1 MSLKFVNE
9 DTAQMI
15 GLMNAGAPHYM
26 GSNGIFDIANNNNAN
41 FNTYPKYGGVT
52 EWFKEPA
59 WNAGAGKLVEG
70 SNPSLSAIIHLE
82 GSVIGID
89 GRVPETGMP

>member
-1 MSLKFVNE
+1 M
-9 DTAQMI
+9 
-15 GLMNAGAPHYM
+15 
-26 GSNGIFDIANNNNAN
+26 
-41 FNTYPKYGGVT
+41 T

>member
-1 MSLKFVNE
+1 MTRGLKFVNV
-9 DTAQMI
+9 DIAQMI
-15 GLMNAGAPHYM
+15 GLLKKATRLNQAVQGT
-26 GSNGIFDIANNNNAN
+26 IDIVQL
-41 FNTYPKYGGVT
+41 NTYPNNGGVT

-70 SNPSLSAIIHLE
+70 SNPSLSAIYHSK

>member
-1 MSLKFVNE
+1 MCKFVIE

-15 GLMNAGAPHYM
+15 GCMNTVALLIKVFQGC
-26 GSNGIFDIANNNNAN
+26 FDNTN
-41 FNTYPKYGGVT
+41 FNTYPKSGGVT

>member
-1 MSLKFVNE
+1 MIGSLKTSALLNEVN
-9 DTAQMI
+9 Q
-15 GLMNAGAPHYM
+15 GAIDM
-26 GSNGIFDIANNNNAN
+26 LKL
-41 FNTYPKYGGVT
+41 NTYPKHGGVT

-70 SNPSLSAIIHLE
+70 SNPSLSAIYQLK

>member
-1 MSLKFVNE
+1 
-9 DTAQMI
+9 
-15 GLMNAGAPHYM
+15 MNAVADLFKGTK
-26 GSNGIFDIANNNNAN
+26 GNFDIAKHNNAN
-41 FNTYPKYGGVT
+41 FSTYPKYGGVT